1 MSKNILIYLFG
12 VFTASSFWIYST
24 GIALHMS
31 EGLAIAFAI
40 FSLAAYI
47 GTLFGLIAETA
58 KTLEKDKE
66 K

>member
-12 VFTASSFWIYST
+12 AFTASSFWIYST
-24 GIALHMS
+24 GIAKLMP

-40 FSLAAYI
+40 FSLGAYI
-47 GTLFGLIAETA
+47 GTLFGLIAETL
-58 KTLEKDKE
+58 KTLDKE

>member
-12 VFTASSFWIYST
+12 AFTASSFWIYST
-24 GIALHMS
+24 GIANHMP

-40 FSLAAYI
+40 FSCAAYI
-47 GTLFGLIAETA
+47 GTLFGLIAETLN
-58 KTLEKDKE
+58 TLDKE

>member
-12 VFTASSFWIYST
+12 AWTASSFWIYST
-24 GIALHMS
+24 GIAKLMD
-31 EGLAIAFAI
+31 EGLAIGFAI

-47 GTLFGLIAETA
+47 GTLFGLVAETL
-58 KTLEKDKE
+58 KTLNKE

>member
-12 VFTASSFWIYST
+12 AFTASSFWIYFT
-24 GIALHMS
+24 GIAKLMD
-31 EGLAIAFAI
+31 EGLAVAFAI

-47 GTLFGLIAETA
+47 GTLFGLVAETL
-58 KTLEKDKE
+58 KTLDKE